1 MPINQLFSKK
11 PDNNILEKILT
22 CFNLKSLQE
31 EKQFTK
37 KILKNF
43 NTVKQIEQI
52 TDKLKEF
59 YIPCKGNKYL
69 TDLNEKKAI
78 TILRQ
83 IIKCFNYFVFS
94 KEKYI
99 KGEKNI
105 TYQIMPINK
114 KEILRL
120 KKKDEKYVL
129 SFD

>member
-59 YIPCKGNKYL
+59 YIL
-69 TDLNEKKAI
+69 
-78 TILRQ
+78 
-83 IIKCFNYFVFS
+83 
-94 KEKYI
+94 
-99 KGEKNI
+99 
-105 TYQIMPINK
+105 
-114 KEILRL
+114 
-120 KKKDEKYVL
+120 L
-129 SFD
+129 STEFF